1 MPRKVLVITYYWP
14 PAGGIAVQRWV
25 KFCKYLAQYGWQPI
39 VYTVSNGHYPLTD
52 NSMLKD
58 ISEDLPVVK
67 QPIWEP
73 YELFQLFSKEKIAK
87 VNPGEMKGENSSLV
101 NRISIWIRSNFF
113 IPDARKFWIRP
124 SIKFLT
130 EYLKENPVDAIVST
144 GPPHSAHLI
153 ALGLKKI
160 HKLPWLA
167 DFRDPWT
174 TMDYYQELSL
184 TKWADRK
191 HHRLEK
197 EVLTT
202 ADAITVVGRGMKEEF
217 ESKRERGVAVVT
229 NGFDETDF
237 SNESV
242 EMDTDFSLVHIGSFQ
257 ARVNPIGLWQA
268 LAELKR
274 DNHPLIKRLK
284 IKLTG
289 SVATPVI
296 QSIKDNGL
304 EEFLSLSSF
313 QPHNEAIRQMK
324 SAAVLLL
331 CVYEQNKFIVTG
343 KIFEYLAARRPIL
356 YTGSKDGDAAQIILE
371 TETGPVF
378 AKMEVQAIK
387 NHILYLF
394 ELFERGDLKLK
405 TNRSEKYSHRM
416 LVKQMATELDRIT
429 MNKN

>member
-25 KFCKYLAQYGWQPI
+25 KFCKYLGENGWQPI

-58 ISEDLPVVK
+58 IPHDLTVIK

-73 YELFQLFSKEKIAK
+73 YELFQLFSKEKKAK
-87 VNPGEMKGENSSLV
+87 VNPGEMKGGESASLLK
-101 NRISIWIRSNFF
+101 RISIWVRSNFF

-124 SIKFLT
+124 SVKFLHN
-130 EYLKENPVDAIVST
+130 YLKENPVDALVST

-153 ALGLKKI
+153 ALGLRKKNN
-160 HKLPWLA
+160 LPWLA

-184 TKWADRK
+184 TNWADRR
-191 HHRLEK
+191 HHRLER

-217 ESKRERGVAVVT
+217 ETKRGREVAVIT

-237 SNESV
+237 SKESV
-242 EMDTDFSLVHIGSFQ
+242 DIDKDFSFVHIGSFQ
-257 ARVNPIGLWQA
+257 ARINPTGLWQA
-268 LAELKR
+268 LAELKNE
-274 DNHPLIKRLK
+274 NHPLINKLK

-289 SVATPVI
+289 SVAAPVI

-304 EEFLSLSSF
+304 EEFLSLSTF
-313 QPHNEAIRQMK
+313 QPHDEAIKQMK

-343 KIFEYLAARRPIL
+343 KIFEYLAAKRPIL

-378 AKMEVQAIK
+378 TKDEVQPIK
-387 NHILYLF
+387 KHIQFLY
-394 ELFERGDLKLK
+394 EQFERGDLNLK

-416 LVKQMATELDRIT
+416 LVKKVATELDRIT
-429 MNKN
+429 TK